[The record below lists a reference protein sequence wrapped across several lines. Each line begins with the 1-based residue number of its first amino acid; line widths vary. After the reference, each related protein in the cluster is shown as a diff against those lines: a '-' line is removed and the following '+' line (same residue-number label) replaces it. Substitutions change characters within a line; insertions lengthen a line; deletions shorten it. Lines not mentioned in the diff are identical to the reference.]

1 MSDATDVEPGADPRM
16 TMATQNTPSLEAAVA
31 AAEARFIAANPL
43 SLARHERAC
52 AVLPAGHSRQT
63 LFFAPF
69 PLTMQGGRGARVTD
83 LDQHEYL
90 NLVGDFAAGVFGSTC
105 EPIQKVVNETLRA
118 GISLSGL
125 NVPELELAQLI
136 SQRIPSIQQVRF
148 CNSGSEACLYA
159 AQIARHATGRP
170 KLLVFNGCYHGGFM
184 IYAEKDPPLSVP
196 FPLVKATYNDIEGT
210 RSLIR
215 SNASEL
221 AAVIVEPVMGSGG
234 AIPGTHEFLRMLREE
249 TQRLGIVLMFD
260 EVMTSRLAPGGV
272 QGLVGIRPDLTTLG
286 KFWGGGF
293 AFGAFGGSTELMRH
307 MDMRNGGVLSQGGTF
322 NNNVVTMSA
331 GLVGARDV
339 YTPEACR
346 SLNARG
352 DWLRDQLND
361 LGSSTGIAFQATGVG
376 GVLNTHWTAG
386 PITHPGHVVPISA
399 PVRRLFQLEMIEN
412 GYFVAQ
418 RGMINLSLPIEQGD
432 LGGFVKAAG
441 EFLARHAAMLPRAEV
456 H

>member
-1 MSDATDVEPGADPRM
+1 
-16 TMATQNTPSLEAAVA
+16 MATRVTPSLEAAVA
-31 AAEARFIAANPL
+31 AAEARFIAANPK
-43 SLARHERAC
+43 SQAQHERAC
-52 AVLPAGHSRQT
+52 AVLPGGHSRQT

-69 PLTMQGGRGARVTD
+69 PLVMRSGRGARVID

-105 EPIQKVVNETLRA
+105 EPIQNVVNETLRA

-125 NVPELELAQLI
+125 NLPEFELASLI
-136 SQRIPSIQQVRF
+136 SQRIASIQQVRF

-159 AQIARHATGRP
+159 AQLARHATGRE

-184 IYAEKDPPLSVP
+184 IYAAQDPPLSVP
-196 FPLVKATYNDIEGT
+196 FPLVKATYNDIAGT
-210 RSLIR
+210 RNLIR
-215 SNASEL
+215 AHAAEL
-221 AAVIVEPVMGSGG
+221 AAVFVEPVMGSGG
-234 AIPGTHEFLRMLREE
+234 AIAGAREFLQMLRDE
-249 TQRLGIVLMFD
+249 TQQAGIVLVFD
-260 EVMTSRLAPGGV
+260 EVMSSRLGPGGV
-272 QGLVGIRPDLTTLG
+272 QGLLGIQPDLTTLG

-293 AFGAFGGSTELMRH
+293 AFGAFGGRADLMRH
-307 MDMRNGGVLSQGGTF
+307 MDSRSGGLLSQGGTF
-322 NNNVVTMSA
+322 NNNVVTMAA

-339 YTPEACR
+339 YTEEACR

-352 DWLRDQLND
+352 DWLRDQLNA
-361 LGSSTGIAFQATGVG
+361 LGAKTGIAFQATGVG

-386 PITHPGHVVPISA
+386 PITHPGQVVPVGA

-418 RGMINLSLPIEQGD
+418 RGMINLSLPVEQED
-432 LGGFVKAAG
+432 LARFVKAAG
-441 EFLARHAAMLPRAEV
+441 EFLARHCDLLPRAAA

>member
-1 MSDATDVEPGADPRM
+1 M
-16 TMATQNTPSLEAAVA
+16 TTSITPSLEAAVA
-31 AAEARFIAANPL
+31 AAEARFIAANPN
-43 SLARHERAC
+43 SRARHERAC
-52 AVLPAGHSRQT
+52 AVLPGGHSRQT
-63 LFFAPF
+63 LFFSPF
-69 PLTMQGGRGARVTD
+69 PLVMQSGRGARVTD

-105 EPIQKVVNETLRA
+105 EPIQKVVNETLRT

-125 NVPELELAQLI
+125 NLPEFELASLI
-136 SQRIPSIQQVRF
+136 SRRIPSIQQVRF

-159 AQIARHATGRP
+159 AQIARHATGRS

-210 RSLIR
+210 RKLIR
-215 SNASEL
+215 AHAAEL
-221 AAVIVEPVMGSGG
+221 AAVFAEPVMGSGG
-234 AIPGTHEFLRMLREE
+234 AIPGAREFLQMLRDE
-249 TQRLGIVLMFD
+249 TQKAGIVLVFD
-260 EVMTSRLAPGGV
+260 EVMTSRLGPGGV
-272 QGLVGIRPDLTTLG
+272 QGLLGIQPDLTTLG

-293 AFGAFGGSTELMRH
+293 AFGAFGGRADLMRH
-307 MDMRNGGVLSQGGTF
+307 MDMRTGGMLSQGGTF
-322 NNNVVTMSA
+322 NNNVVTMAA

-339 YTPEACR
+339 YTEEACR

-352 DWLRDQLND
+352 DWLREQLNA
-361 LGSSTGIAFQATGVG
+361 LGAKTGIAFQATGVG

-386 PITHPGHVVPISA
+386 PITHPGQVVPIGA

-418 RGMINLSLPIEQGD
+418 RGMINLSLPIGQDD
-432 LGGFVKAAG
+432 LTGFVKAAG
-441 EFLARHAAMLPRAEV
+441 EFLARHSDLLPRAVV

>member
-1 MSDATDVEPGADPRM
+1 MN
-16 TMATQNTPSLEAAVA
+16 MATEVFPSLEAGVA
-31 AAEARFIAANPL
+31 AAEARFAAANPK
-43 SLARHERAC
+43 SRARHEQAC
-52 AVLPAGHSRQT
+52 AVLAAGHSRQT
-63 LFFAPF
+63 LFFSPF
-69 PLTMQGGRGARVTD
+69 PLTMQGGKGARVVD

-105 EPIQKVVNETLRA
+105 EPIQKVVGETLRA

-125 NVPELELAQLI
+125 NLPESELAKYI
-136 SQRIPSIQQVRF
+136 SQRIPSLQQMRF
-148 CNSGSEACLYA
+148 CNSGTEACLYA
-159 AQIARHATGRP
+159 VQVARHATGRP

-210 RSLIR
+210 RSAIR
-215 SNASEL
+215 AHGGEL

-234 AIPGTHEFLRMLREE
+234 AIPGTREFLQMLRDE
-249 TQRLGIVLMFD
+249 TRRVGAVLIFD
-260 EVMTSRLAPGGV
+260 EVMTSRLGPGGV
-272 QGLVGIRPDLTTLG
+272 QGIVGIQPDLTTLG

-293 AFGAFGGSTELMRH
+293 AFGAFGGSPELMRH
-307 MDMRNGGVLSQGGTF
+307 MDMRSGGQLSQGGTF
-322 NNNVVTMSA
+322 NNNVVTMAA

-352 DWLRDQLND
+352 DWLRDQLNE
-361 LGSSTGIAFQATGVG
+361 LGEMTGIAFQATGLG

-386 PITHPGHVVPISA
+386 PITHPGQVVPIHA
-399 PVRRLFQLEMIEN
+399 PVRRLFQLEMIES

-418 RGMINLSLPIEQGD
+418 RGMINLSLPVQQAD
-432 LGGFVKAAG
+432 LAGFVEAVGK
-441 EFLARHAAMLPRAEV
+441 FLARHADLLPRAVV